1 MNKFVKSIALA
12 AVLAG
17 ASTGASAANLV
28 VNGDFETGDLSGWD
42 VFDSIGTTPNTGIQV
57 ITTDGTLNVPYA
69 GDSISAYQGTGD
81 QAAFFVE
88 DNAFQTL
95 SQDIALVKNQMYTL
109 SFGIFATLSGENNPF
124 NFTLSEL
131 VNSGLNIEVI
141 DFQTSFGNS
150 LVPGAWNTYTYTFTA
165 NRNAD
170 YNLLFTFASGNTP
183 AKDVLLDGISVTA
196 VPEPS
201 TWAMMIGGLG
211 LVGVALRRR
220 KTTVSFA

>member
-1 MNKFVKSIALA
+1 MTKFVKSIALA

-28 VNGDFETGDLSGWD
+28 TNGDFETGNLSGWT
-42 VFDSIGTTPNTGIQV
+42 VHNYAGTTPGTGIQV
-57 ITTDGTLNVPYA
+57 VTTNGSPNVPYS
-69 GDSISAYQGTGD
+69 GDTINAYQGTGEN
-81 QAAFFVE
+81 AAFFVD

-95 SQDIALVKNQMYTL
+95 SQYVSLVKDTTYTL
-109 SFGIFATLSGENNPF
+109 SFGLFATLSGENNPF
-124 NFTLSEL
+124 NFTLSEI
-131 VNSGLNIEVI
+131 VNSGFNVEVL
-141 DFQTSFGNS
+141 DFQTSIGNS
-150 LVPGAWNTYTYTFTA
+150 LVPGNWKTYNYTFTA
-165 NRNAD
+165 NKNAN
-170 YNLLFTFASGNTP
+170 YNLLFSFNSGATP
-183 AKDVLLDGISVTA
+183 AKDVLLDGVSITA